1 MLSMTD
7 RHSGQNILL
16 TRHCQEFNLP
26 LPKPLIFFPKFQRLN
41 SLTLERMTIQDRLYF
56 FFFFNA
62 SLCDWVRRWVLTE
75 KSPRRLC
82 YLSKAQFRLFLIKAA
97 CSRYKGRT
105 CHSAHVCH
113 PRVSWKAER
122 QLICRTTDNHSLA
135 SLLHTHTR
143 SYACIQKRQR
153 HTRFTS
159 LSEVRLPGWPVGVW
173 TAYAGVGAFASKH
186 G

>member
-1 MLSMTD
+1 MTD
-7 RHSGQNILL
+7 RQHNIQRPEYPFNKTLSGIQSASPKAINLL
-16 TRHCQEFNLP
+16 PEIPKTELTYTREDDNTRSFV
-26 LPKPLIFFPKFQRLN
+26 
-41 SLTLERMTIQDRLYF
+41 F
-56 FFFFNA
+56 FFFLNA

-135 SLLHTHTR
+135 PLLHTLARTHAYKSNRDTL
-143 SYACIQKRQR
+143 A
-153 HTRFTS
+153 S
-159 LSEVRLPGWPVGVW
+159 LHLVKFSCLADPSVCGLHMQ
-173 TAYAGVGAFASKH
+173 A
-186 G
+186 